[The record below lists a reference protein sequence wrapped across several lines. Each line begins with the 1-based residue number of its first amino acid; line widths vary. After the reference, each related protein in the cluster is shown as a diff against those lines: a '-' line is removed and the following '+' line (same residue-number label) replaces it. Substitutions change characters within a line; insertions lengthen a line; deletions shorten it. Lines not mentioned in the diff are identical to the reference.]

1 MDGWGIHR
9 GGATTKNAISVTRA
23 LLGAEAD
30 GLKGHGL
37 SRIPTYLAM
46 LKAGKIDGKATPIAT
61 RPRPGVLAIDACDGF
76 AYPAVDLAIADLPA
90 IARSQGIAAAPIRR
104 SNHCGAAGLHVEK
117 LAEQGLV
124 ALLFANTPA
133 AIAPWGGGK
142 AVFGTNPIAF
152 AAPLP
157 GRPPVVVDL
166 ALSKVARGSLITA
179 KQKGEVIPEGWALAP
194 DGSPTTDPSAGLAG
208 TMVPLGDAKGA
219 ALAFMVEVLGAAL
232 VGAHFAFEASS
243 FLDDKGG
250 PPRTGQLILAIDPA
264 GFRRGWVRRA
274 YCDSCF
280 RDRAAGR
287 RPPLRNASA
296 EASASGA
303 HRGHGDLGRSDR
315 YLRQPISGR
324 ALAAKNC
331 RRSNREHPWRNSAL
345 LRAVRLL
352 HHGFH
357 EAYNACLG
365 YDERSPGF
373 RGTCR
378 PETTS
383 RWGRPGGCHDQR
395 GRSS

>member
-1 MDGWGIHR
+1 MKVSLDRAEAWIAGLFIR
-9 GGATTKNAISVTRA
+9 GGATSENAVSVARA
-23 LLGAEAD
+23 LVGAEAD

-46 LKAGKIDGKATPIAT
+46 LKAGKIDGKAAPIAT

-76 AYPAVDLAIADLPA
+76 AYPAVDLAIAELPG
-90 IARSQGIAAAPIRR
+90 IARSQGIAAAPIKR

-194 DGSPTTDPSAGLAG
+194 DGSPTTDPSLGLAG

-264 GFRRGWVRRA
+264 GFGGGGFDERI
-274 YCDSCF
+274 ST
-280 RDRAAGR
+280 
-287 RPPLRNASA
+287 LASA
-296 EASASGA
+296 IEQQDGARLSGTRRLKLRETA
-303 HRGHGDLGRSDR
+303 RADGMAISDDLIATYG
-315 YLRQPISGR
+315 
-324 ALAAKNC
+324 
-331 RRSNREHPWRNSAL
+331 
-345 LRAVRLL
+345 
-352 HHGFH
+352 
-357 EAYNACLG
+357 
-365 YDERSPGF
+365 SP
-373 RGTCR
+373 
-378 PETTS
+378 
-383 RWGRPGGCHDQR
+383 
-395 GRSS
+395 